1 MITRFFG
8 VNVAVKDL
16 DSATKRFTEVLGV
29 KPTPMTN
36 NDFAFP
42 YLVGSQ
48 YTLGNGVVI
57 RLIASQTPDTSIA
70 RFLDTR
76 GEGLFLIT
84 VETNDVDKELQDLA
98 RKGVQLIGSEPIQ
111 NTSGK
116 VGFVHPKSLY
126 GVQLELFQPKSE

>member
-16 DSATKRFTEVLGV
+16 DSATKRFTEVINV

-57 RLIASQTPDTSIA
+57 RLIASQSRDTSIA
-70 RFLDTR
+70 KFLDTR

-84 VETNDVDKELQDLA
+84 VETNDVDKEMQDLA
-98 RKGVQLIGSEPIQ
+98 RKGVQFIGSEPIQ
-111 NTSGK
+111 HTSGK
-116 VGFVHPKSLY
+116 VGFVHPRFLH